1 MDKDFGQGDSII
13 TIVQRQ
19 PRAPEVVA
27 PEPEPEPVV
36 VLDVVVD
43 DDTPE
48 PEPVVA
54 PVKPARK
61 RKAT

>member
-19 PRAPEVVA
+19 PRASEMAA
-27 PEPEPEPVV
+27 PEPE
-36 VLDVVVD
+36 LDDVVVD

-54 PVKPARK
+54 PVKPVRK
-61 RKAT
+61 RKAA